1 MAPEVPAGDQ
11 LMTVF
16 ARMGGLLLSEDT
28 VGSTLTLLTSV
39 ATHAVPRAAGAGVTL
54 TGAGGGRQSVAASD
68 ALVLTADTLQY
79 QLDEG
84 PCLAA
89 WAERAVV
96 RADDLGTEDR
106 WPRWTPAARAAGV
119 HAVVSTPLVAGDAA
133 VGALKVYSTSPGA
146 FTAGDEHVLALL
158 AAQAAVLVTNVQSY
172 RRAGRL
178 GEDLRATLRRRDVVN
193 QAKGVVMGRDGTTE
207 EAAFAHLLALAH
219 RDGVSVH
226 DAATRLVASAH
237 RRTR

>member
-1 MAPEVPAGDQ
+1 MAPDVPAGDQ

-28 VGSTLTLLTSV
+28 VGTTLDLLTSV
-39 ATHAVPRAAGAGVTL
+39 ATHAVPGAAGAGVTL
-54 TGAGGGRQSVAASD
+54 SGPSGGRRSVAASAD
-68 ALVLTADTLQY
+68 LVLTVDALQY
-79 QLDEG
+79 ELDEG
-84 PCLAA
+84 PCLTA
-89 WAERAVV
+89 WADRTVV
-96 RADDLGTEDR
+96 RAQDLDADAR

-119 HAVVSTPLVAGDAA
+119 HAVLSVPLVGGNAA
-133 VGALKVYSTSPGA
+133 VGALKVYGVAPDA
-146 FTAGDEHVLALL
+146 FTAGDEQVLALL
-158 AAQAAVLVTNVQSY
+158 AAQAAVLVTSAQSY

-178 GEDLRATLRRRDVVN
+178 GDDLRATLRRRDLVN
-193 QAKGVVMGRDGTTE
+193 QAKGVIMGRDGTTE

-226 DAATRLVASAH
+226 DAASRLVAGAH